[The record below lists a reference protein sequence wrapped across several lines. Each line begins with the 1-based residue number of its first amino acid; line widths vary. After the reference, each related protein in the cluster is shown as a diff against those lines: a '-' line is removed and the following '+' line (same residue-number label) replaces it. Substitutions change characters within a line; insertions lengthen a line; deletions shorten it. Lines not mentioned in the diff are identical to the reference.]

1 METLGC
7 PDFDGEGF
15 KLMARRA
22 ATNATRPGEALHLDS
37 GTLGRMQSLAR
48 QLTAELVK
56 KSAEFILA

>member
-1 METLGC
+1 
-7 PDFDGEGF
+7 
-15 KLMARRA
+15 MARRA